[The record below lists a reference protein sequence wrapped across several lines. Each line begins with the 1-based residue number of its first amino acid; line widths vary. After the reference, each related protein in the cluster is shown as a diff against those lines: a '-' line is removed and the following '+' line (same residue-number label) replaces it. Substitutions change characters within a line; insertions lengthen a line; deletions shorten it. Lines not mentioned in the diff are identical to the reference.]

1 MISSKTKTKTSS
13 GKNDKINGE
22 KKGTLQNK
30 LGNKASNLQ
39 NKLGN
44 KVSNLQG
51 KLDNKASNL
60 QNKLGT
66 DPSALLG
73 SINGNSN
80 KPPQLT
86 QNVPN
91 KLPLKPS
98 TLTTN
103 ARKLE
108 YKMYKEAFV
117 ILRFQKINLTFQLMT
132 KITKT
137 MQTNIRNEFKQNL
150 QKLTKNIPNKK
161 NKELKVFQSIL
172 GTIRNNFKKIK
183 TINASSLT
191 ISQQNKKNTLD
202 TLIKELF
209 QQFKTVPEN
218 VTKKEKLIIYYY
230 LQTLIDQLY
239 FLYNIDLS
247 EKNNKNIYD
256 FGTFYRLMF
265 GELKN
270 LENFLSLS
278 NSKNI
283 KTGGKN
289 NEKTSTNI
297 KKTNTGTNS
306 KTNTGTNSKTNT
318 KTNTGTNS
326 KTNTGTNSKTN
337 TGTNSKINTG
347 TNSKT
352 NTGTNSKINTES
364 SINNGNQTTAEKI
377 VATVAEKQINSSNNI
392 SKQKFTL
399 LKQGLLLYR
408 LTIILGLLESMKKI
422 CKTIQTKFTTQ
433 YKNNLASFKKEEG
446 VNSHQIQNF
455 SQAISM
461 FGTHFNNVTQLN
473 EKKFFQGMENNE
485 INPLKKNVLNNLM
498 NQLNNNFKTIPQ
510 ESTKKN
516 KVQIQ
521 YLLQNLIQ
529 ELFYL
534 FSKNLNAKNSNNFS
548 VDQFL
553 NQLMKNIKK

>member
-1 MISSKTKTKTSS
+1 MSSRTSKLSGTQTKKIPSSKTKTETSFE
-13 GKNDKINGE
+13 KKDKIKEE
-22 KKGTLQNK
+22 KKGNLQGK

-39 NKLGN
+39 GKLGN
-44 KVSNLQG
+44 KASNLQG
-51 KLDNKASNL
+51 KLGNKASNL
-60 QNKLGT
+60 QGQLGT
-66 DPSALLG
+66 DPSALVG
-73 SINGNSN
+73 SIMGNSN

-98 TLTTN
+98 TLTPN

-117 ILRFQKINLTFQLMT
+117 ILRFQKINLSMQLMT
-132 KITKT
+132 KITKK

-161 NKELKVFQSIL
+161 NKELKIFKSVL
-172 GTIRNNFKKIK
+172 GTIQNNFQKIE

-202 TLIKELF
+202 SLIQELF

-230 LQTLIDQLY
+230 LQTLINQIY

-247 EKNNKNIYD
+247 EKNNKNVYN
-256 FGTFYRLMF
+256 FGAFYQLMI
-265 GELKN
+265 GKLKN
-270 LENFLSLS
+270 IEDFSSLS
-278 NSKNI
+278 ESTNV

-289 NEKTSTNI
+289 TKANLKENTKKNTKKNTKVKPETNI
-297 KKTNTGTNS
+297 KPESKNKSKNKPEGNTNTSEKTTSDNS
-306 KTNTGTNSKTNT
+306 P
-318 KTNTGTNS
+318 
-326 KTNTGTNSKTN
+326 
-337 TGTNSKINTG
+337 
-347 TNSKT
+347 
-352 NTGTNSKINTES
+352 
-364 SINNGNQTTAEKI
+364 GN
-377 VATVAEKQINSSNNI
+377 V

-408 LTIILGLLESMKKI
+408 LTLILGLLESMKKI
-422 CKTIQTKFTTQ
+422 CTIIQTKFTNQ
-433 YKNNLASFKKEEG
+433 YKNNLASFKKLEG
-446 VNSHQIQNF
+446 VNSYQIQNF

-461 FGTHFNNVTQLN
+461 FGNHFNKVTRLN
-473 EKKFFQGMENNE
+473 EKRFFQNMENSE
-485 INPLKKNVLNNLM
+485 ITPLKKNVLNNLM
-498 NQLNNNFKTIPQ
+498 NQLNNNFKTIPI

-521 YLLQNLIQ
+521 YLLQNIIL

-534 FSKNLNAKNSNNFS
+534 FSKNLDAKNASNFS
-548 VDQFL
+548 VNQFF
-553 NQLMKNIKK
+553 NQLIKKK

>member
-1 MISSKTKTKTSS
+1 MSSRTSKLSGTQTKKIPSSKTKTETSFE
-13 GKNDKINGE
+13 KKDKIKEE
-22 KKGTLQNK
+22 KKGNLQGK

-39 NKLGN
+39 GKLGN
-44 KVSNLQG
+44 KASNLQG
-51 KLDNKASNL
+51 KLGNKASNL
-60 QNKLGT
+60 QGQLGT

-73 SINGNSN
+73 SVMGNSN

-98 TLTTN
+98 TLTPN

-117 ILRFQKINLTFQLMT
+117 ILRFQKINLSMQLMT
-132 KITKT
+132 KITKK

-161 NKELKVFQSIL
+161 NKELKIFKSVL
-172 GTIRNNFKKIK
+172 GTIQNNFQKIE

-202 TLIKELF
+202 SLIQELF

-230 LQTLIDQLY
+230 LQTLINQIY

-247 EKNNKNIYD
+247 EKNNKNVYN
-256 FGTFYRLMF
+256 FGAFYQLMI
-265 GELKN
+265 GKLKN
-270 LENFLSLS
+270 IEDFSSLS
-278 NSKNI
+278 ESTNV

-289 NEKTSTNI
+289 TKANLKENTKKNTKKNTKVKPETNI
-297 KKTNTGTNS
+297 KPESKNKSKNKPEGNTNTSEKTTSDNS
-306 KTNTGTNSKTNT
+306 P
-318 KTNTGTNS
+318 
-326 KTNTGTNSKTN
+326 
-337 TGTNSKINTG
+337 
-347 TNSKT
+347 
-352 NTGTNSKINTES
+352 
-364 SINNGNQTTAEKI
+364 GN
-377 VATVAEKQINSSNNI
+377 V

-408 LTIILGLLESMKKI
+408 LTLILGLLESMKKI
-422 CKTIQTKFTTQ
+422 CTIIQTKFTNQ
-433 YKNNLASFKKEEG
+433 YKNNLASFKKLEG
-446 VNSHQIQNF
+446 VNSYQIQNF

-461 FGTHFNNVTQLN
+461 FGNHFNKVTRLN
-473 EKKFFQGMENNE
+473 EKRFFQNMENSE
-485 INPLKKNVLNNLM
+485 ITPLKKNVLNNLM
-498 NQLNNNFKTIPQ
+498 NQLNNNFKTIPI

-521 YLLQNLIQ
+521 YLLQNIIL

-534 FSKNLNAKNSNNFS
+534 FSKNVDAKSASNFS
-548 VDQFL
+548 VNQFF
-553 NQLMKNIKK
+553 NQLMKNRKK